1 MKKIK
6 KQKPVTVYFTASIT
20 GKKHYLENYLKI
32 INHLKFKN
40 CHVISDHII
49 NSTESEVKLE
59 KKEDRI
65 KFHKQLEKWIK
76 GSDFIV
82 AETTFLSISIGYEIS
97 LALNLNKPVLILYS
111 SGNPPTLLIHY
122 RDERVVCEKYSPE
135 TLSDIIDDYIYYVK
149 GTADTRFTFF
159 ITPEIATFL
168 KKLSRI
174 DKIPKS
180 VYLRK
185 LIEKDMEKR
194 T

>member
-1 MKKIK
+1 M
-6 KQKPVTVYFTASIT
+6 
-20 GKKHYLENYLKI
+20 
-32 INHLKFKN
+32 
-40 CHVISDHII
+40 
-49 NSTESEVKLE
+49 
-59 KKEDRI
+59 
-65 KFHKQLEKWIK
+65 
-76 GSDFIV
+76 
-82 AETTFLSISIGYEIS
+82 
-97 LALNLNKPVLILYS
+97 
-111 SGNPPTLLIHY
+111 
-122 RDERVVCEKYSPE
+122 CEKYSPE